1 MMEIEATT
9 IIFLLVI
16 HFLADFALQTHEQA
30 SNKSTSNKW
39 LFYHVGTYSLIW
51 LLAMYSYIDIFSE
64 ALIFACITFV
74 FHFATDYITS
84 RLAKKFFDVK
94 DYHNGF
100 VVVGFDQLLHIIQL
114 VYTYIIL
121 ENVYWLDRLF

>member
-30 SNKSTSNKW
+30 TNKSTSNKW

-74 FHFATDYITS
+74 FHFATDYVTS

-121 ENVYWLDRLF
+121 ENAYWLDRLF